1 MEERIMKKKSIGILV
16 CIFAVLIGFVF
27 TSEGASSYPAK
38 AITMMIASTPGASVD
53 LTTRMLAKRGT
64 EILGKP
70 LIPENNTGGGGFVAM
85 AQVYNAKPDGY
96 TLGVFPGSLLCLEPL
111 LRKAPFDP
119 MKFTPIMTYGAYTF
133 ILAVMADSPW
143 KTMKDLV
150 EDIRKNP
157 GKIKLATT
165 RLYSLPNFY
174 IFSLQDQEKID
185 VKLVPFE
192 GGAPAL
198 ASTLGKH
205 TDGILSAGSA
215 TPHIK
220 EGRMRGLAILAGK
233 RNPGFPDIP
242 TLEECGY
249 KVPLT
254 ESMLTVYGP
263 PGLPKDIV
271 KTLDETFK
279 KGMESEDFIKT
290 AKNFEFSLFY
300 WNGEETAKRLRQ
312 MVPMLK
318 STLIKI
324 GKIKQ

>member
-1 MEERIMKKKSIGILV
+1 MIMKTKHLGIPV
-16 CIFAVLIGFVF
+16 CFLIVFFGFILSV
-27 TSEGASSYPAK
+27 EGATPYPTK

-64 EILGKP
+64 EILGQP
-70 LIPENNTGGGGFVAM
+70 MIPDNNTGGGGFVAM

-133 ILAVMADSPW
+133 ILAVMADAPW

-150 EDIRKNP
+150 EDTRKNP

-198 ASTLGKH
+198 ASTLGRH

-233 RNPGFPDIP
+233 RNPAFPDIP

-249 KVPLT
+249 KVPLA

-263 PGLPKDIV
+263 PGLPSDIV
-271 KTLDETFK
+271 RKLDETFK
-279 KGMESEDFIKT
+279 KGAESEDFIKT
-290 AKNFEFSLFY
+290 AKNFEFRLFY
-300 WNGEETAKRLRQ
+300 WSGEETAKHLRE

-318 STLIKI
+318 STLIKV
-324 GKIKQ
+324 GKLKKE